1 MRANIELNKLGTV
14 CMNDVSQR
22 FGDNMED
29 LERVHCECS
38 PATSDSVIALKN
50 KAYPKVYSV
59 HVYTYD
65 RKLDRLTHYQW
76 AGALLQYADNFS
88 EQLEKAIVK
97 KEENSDG

>member
-1 MRANIELNKLGTV
+1 MMANIELNKLVTF

-29 LERVHCECS
+29 LELVHCEYS

-50 KAYPKVYSV
+50 KAHPKDNNV

-65 RKLDRLTHYQW
+65 SKLDRLTYDHWTSGYTK
-76 AGALLQYADNFS
+76 YADNFS

-97 KEENSDG
+97 KEGNSNG